1 MKSAAQRRPSRYTH
15 APVLTSTAPST
26 VTLRFVP
33 GVRTR
38 AQAAQHPAGP
48 PDTKV
53 LQHPALPSYD
63 GKKVIVGMRP
73 EHLPAA
79 GNRRTGPPLVG
90 EVDLVEALGSELEV
104 HFTLDAVQ
112 AVAEG
117 AATEDAE
124 AAVINGED
132 VPRVAPQT
140 PVKPGDKIT
149 FAVQAEGMQFFD
161 PISEEAIW
169 N

>member
-1 MKSAAQRRPSRYTH
+1 MLSLSQITTIAGARGNAWSSMPSRAMKSVAQR
-15 APVLTSTAPST
+15 
-26 VTLRFVP
+26 
-33 GVRTR
+33 
-38 AQAAQHPAGP
+38 PAGP

-79 GNRRTGPPLVG
+79 GNGRTGPPLAG

-104 HFTLDAVQ
+104 HFTLDAVH

-124 AAVINGED
+124 AAMINGEG

-140 PVKPGDKIT
+140 PVKAGDKIT

-161 PISEEAIW
+161 PVSEAAIW